1 MTQAGGEYLKGLDG
15 IRGLAMATVVLTH
28 MHLVGV
34 GWITI
39 QIFFVLSG
47 FLITR
52 ILLSMR
58 EQHGLGDYLKIF
70 YARRTLRIFPI
81 YYLFLL
87 TLWAVSFFVPELDR
101 ERRQIPY
108 ALAYVWNWYAITDHG
123 GLAPELE
130 HFWSLAV
137 EEQFYLLWPLLLFFA
152 RGTAFWKIAIGI
164 VVAGPLIRLGCALAW
179 PQLDGVLPNAHK
191 AIYQMS
197 TTHLD
202 AFAVGALLCYVIRQP
217 WSYRFTGTH
226 LMLGVV
232 AAWLLGSLAS
242 GFGFGR
248 GGPYRIPLNLGYPIH
263 MADNWQ
269 FVWGYS
275 VINLLAA
282 GLILLVAQG
291 RFANALFMHPF
302 VRRMGVISYAA
313 YIFHLGIVYLL
324 VPPIKQVQAAL
335 GSVYL
340 GTWLCAPLVLALV
353 FGLAELSYR
362 FFESRFLVMKDRQ
375 FGRAPVETAAPSG
388 TTTADAGR
396 PLQSGTLLIDPRTS
410 R

>member
-1 MTQAGGEYLKGLDG
+1 MNQSSGEYLKGLDG
-15 IRGLAMATVVLTH
+15 IRGLAMATVILTH

-58 EQHGLGDYLKIF
+58 EQHALGDYLRIF

-87 TLWAVSFFVPELDR
+87 ILWAVAFLVPELDK

-152 RGTAFWKIAIGI
+152 RGPAFWKIAVGL
-164 VVAGPLIRLGCALAW
+164 VVAGPFIRLACVLTW
-179 PQLDGVLPNAHK
+179 PHLDGVLPNAHK
-191 AIYQMS
+191 ALYQMS

-202 AFAVGALLCYVIRQP
+202 AFAIGALLCYVIRHP
-217 WSYRFTGTH
+217 WSRRFTGTH
-226 LMLGVV
+226 LMIAV
-232 AAWLLGSLAS
+232 AVAWALGSLAS
-242 GFGFGR
+242 GFTLGR
-248 GGPYRIPLNLGYPIH
+248 DGPYKIPLNFGYPIH
-263 MADNWQ
+263 MADNGQ

-275 VINLLAA
+275 VVNLLAA

-302 VRRMGVISYAA
+302 VRRLGVISYAA
-313 YIFHLGIVYLL
+313 YIFHLGIIYLL
-324 VPPIKQVQAAL
+324 VPPIKQVQVAV
-335 GSVYL
+335 GSVYW
-340 GTWLCAPLVLALV
+340 GTWLCAPFVLALV
-353 FGLAELSYR
+353 FILAELSYR
-362 FFESRFLVMKDRQ
+362 YFESRFLLMKDRA
-375 FGRAPVETAAPSG
+375 FSRAPLSTPAAALVAPAPPA
-388 TTTADAGR
+388 ADAV
-396 PLQSGTLLIDPRTS
+396 LADPRS
-410 R
+410 SH